1 MLEGNDYPNWQVGE
15 EIVIAPSGWNPEEA
29 EIRTITSYDSSSGMR
44 HTAADC
50 TGNSLY
56 TQLLICI
63 PGLFMKKWYS
73 LRLFF

>member
-29 EIRTITSYDSSSGMR
+29 EIRTITSYDSSSGML

-50 TGNSLY
+50 RGGYRIYERGGGGGGHYILNAAGGSA
-56 TQLLICI
+56 
-63 PGLFMKKWYS
+63 
-73 LRLFF
+73 